1 MTSPG
6 SRGFGLLLTILGA
19 TAALA
24 DEPDARSLLE
34 DMSDAIENLAAFS
47 VEGDAYADA
56 RLDAGFI
63 IEHSSRVTLRLRR
76 DPGSIRITNRSAEDT
91 REIYFDRGAVHV
103 YSSADNVYAEAEIPE
118 GVESML
124 EFAVDD
130 LGIESPML
138 DLIAADVAKHLLTD
152 AQDIQYLGT
161 SLIRERTY
169 HHVGIRY
176 PETDVQ
182 VWIASDGVPLP
193 GKLAISSKWEGGA
206 PRFVGFFEWNTSPR
220 FAGDTFAFEAPDG
233 AIRIDFADRLPH

>member
-1 MTSPG
+1 MIAAG
-6 SRGFGLLLTILGA
+6 SRSLCLLVIFLAVT
-19 TAALA
+19 TAQS
-24 DEPDARSLLE
+24 DEPDGRALVE
-34 DMSDAIENLAAFS
+34 NMSDAIANRAAFS

-56 RLDAGFI
+56 RLDAGLI

-76 DPGSIRITNRSAEDT
+76 DPGSVRITNRSAENT
-91 REIYFDRGAVHV
+91 REVYFDEGAVHV
-103 YSSADNVYAEAEIPE
+103 YNEVDNLYAEAEIPE

-152 AQDIQYLGT
+152 AQDVQYLGT

-182 VWIASDGVPLP
+182 VWIANDGHPLP

-206 PRFVGFFEWNTSPR
+206 PRFIGFFEWDTKPR
-220 FAGDTFAFEAPDG
+220 FADGTFNFSPPEG
-233 AIRIDFADRLPH
+233 AVRIDFADRLPH